1 MATALASALSGVSV
15 RHEVA
20 MTGEITL
27 RGRVL
32 PVGGL
37 KEKVLAAHRAGITT
51 IIIPEDNRKDLE
63 EIPENVRADIT
74 FVEVS
79 HMDEVLAVALARYGA
94 SDTDRLQDDLES
106 DEDHVHA
113 AVMVPPTNPPS
124 THQPP
129 AAL

>member
-1 MATALASALSGVSV
+1 
-15 RHEVA
+15 
-20 MTGEITL
+20 
-27 RGRVL
+27 
-32 PVGGL
+32 
-37 KEKVLAAHRAGITT
+37 
-51 IIIPEDNRKDLE
+51 
-63 EIPENVRADIT
+63 
-74 FVEVS
+74 
-79 HMDEVLAVALARYGA
+79 MDEVLAVALARYGA